1 MASDSQVVLD
11 VDGPRVT
18 IVREKAS
25 WSSSGVWRTCG
36 VLLAVAL
43 CAAAAVCFS
52 QNKVRRRN
60 RDVTPLCSVLIFTS
74 SITQLL
80 FLSRSFNRRRTN
92 QTRPK
97 VSSIRLLFI
106 KSSLVTFRSEP
117 SSEIRDANVSF
128 LSSHQKSSTLSGR
141 FPRLRR
147 LRSIS
152 QVRPE
157 S

>member
-92 QTRPK
+92 QTRLK
-97 VSSIRLLFI
+97 VSSIQ
-106 KSSLVTFRSEP
+106 SSLKVHSSLFALNLLLKFGTLTFLFSLRIRNQALSQADFPDCEGCDP
-117 SSEIRDANVSF
+117 S
-128 LSSHQKSSTLSGR
+128 
-141 FPRLRR
+141 LR
-147 LRSIS
+147 
-152 QVRPE
+152 
-157 S
+157 